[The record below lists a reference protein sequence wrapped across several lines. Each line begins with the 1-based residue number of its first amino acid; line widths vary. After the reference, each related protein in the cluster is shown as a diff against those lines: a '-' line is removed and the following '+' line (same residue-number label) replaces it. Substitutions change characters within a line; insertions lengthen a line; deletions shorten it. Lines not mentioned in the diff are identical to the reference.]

1 MTFASFLSRYRR
13 ALALF
18 GASALLHLLALWWVI
33 PRMAPTAV
41 AEPLPETVVARLI
54 AAPPPQPTPTPK
66 PKPAPQPAPAARPH
80 PHRPPPVSPVVE
92 VAALAAEPVGGD
104 QGGAPEILAAVQSL
118 EPASVEPVAPAA
130 APPAVAPPPA
140 TAAYR
145 ADPPPSARIVLDV
158 ARRDADGTLWHGEA
172 VMAWQNKGDRY
183 SMKVEAGIRLLVAR
197 VNLATIESEGRISA
211 AGFVPASMIEKRRGR
226 GPTTTRFGDGHIT
239 FSASPAAF
247 ELAPGAQDKATVP
260 LQLAAIARA
269 DSRQLDGGID
279 VLVGEDRDASVFHFV
294 LLGQEEIDTRLG
306 KIAAWRLSRPPKAG
320 AYGSRL
326 DIWLA
331 PGQGWLPVQI
341 MNTEASGAVTTQT
354 VNNITI
360 TDSGT

>member
-18 GASALLHLLALWWVI
+18 GASALLHLCALWWI
-33 PRMAPTAV
+33 MPRLAPAGLV
-41 AEPLPETVVARLI
+41 EPAPDMVVARLV
-54 AAPPPQPTPTPK
+54 APPPPRPK
-66 PKPAPQPAPAARPH
+66 PPPAPSARPAATPRPQAYRL
-80 PHRPPPVSPVVE
+80 PRPVSPLVD
-92 VAALAAEPVGGD
+92 VAALATAPVIDD
-104 QGGAPEILAAVQSL
+104 QAGADEILADVQSVQPAVV
-118 EPASVEPVAPAA
+118 EPAAPVAAAPA
-130 APPAVAPPPA
+130 APPAAV
-140 TAAYR
+140 AYR

-158 ARRDADGTLWHGEA
+158 ARRDADGTLWQGEA
-172 VMAWQNKGDRY
+172 VMAWHNRGDHY

-197 VNLATIESEGRISA
+197 VNLATIDSEGGLGET
-211 AGFVPASMIEKRRGR
+211 GFVPASMTEKRRGR
-226 GPTTTRFGDGHIT
+226 GPTTTRFADGRIT
-239 FSASPAAF
+239 FSGSPAAF
-247 ELAPGAQDKATVP
+247 DLAPGAQDKATVP

-269 DSRQLDGGID
+269 DSSQLRGGID
-279 VLVGEDRDASVFHFV
+279 VLVGEDKDASVFHFV
-294 LLGQEEIDTRLG
+294 LLGQEEIATRLG
-306 KIAAWRLSRPPKAG
+306 RIATWRLSRPPKAG

-354 VNNITI
+354 VNNITF